1 MAGYD
6 LALGTSPARDQGQ
19 CTVSDGFN
27 DTFQII
33 SPQPRQ
39 QLRKMRAHFTAGCR
53 KNGDGAALGWAG
65 RDGVVIPTT

>member
-6 LALGTSPARDQGQ
+6 LALGTSPAREQGQ

-33 SPQPRQ
+33 SPQ
-39 QLRKMRAHFTAGCR
+39 LRKMRAHFTAGCR
-53 KNGDGAALGWAG
+53 KNGDGAELG
-65 RDGVVIPTT
+65 RDGVVIPTA

>member
-1 MAGYD
+1 MI
-6 LALGTSPARDQGQ
+6 SPSAPSWARDQGQ

-33 SPQPRQ
+33 SPQ
-39 QLRKMRAHFTAGCR
+39 LRKMRAHFTAGCR
-53 KNGDGAALGWAG
+53 KNGDGAELAWAG

>member
-6 LALGTSPARDQGQ
+6 LALGTSPARPAGA
-19 CTVSDGFN
+19 VSDGFN

-33 SPQPRQ
+33 SPQSRQ

-53 KNGDGAALGWAG
+53 KNGDGAALGCAG
-65 RDGVVIPTT
+65 RDGVVIPTA